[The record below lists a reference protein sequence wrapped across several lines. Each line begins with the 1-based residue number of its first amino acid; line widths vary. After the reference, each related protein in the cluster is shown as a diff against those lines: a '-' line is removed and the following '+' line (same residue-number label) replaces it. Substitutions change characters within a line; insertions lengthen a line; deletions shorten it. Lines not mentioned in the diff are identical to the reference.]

1 MDGIKLFF
9 FMIIMMFVVMLFT
22 NTIQLPDSIPVAEH
36 KSVQL
41 PFGNTRDRDGRDSQ
55 SEIVKS
61 ALAYVA
67 KRPTYKSKYYATGYP
82 DDNYGVCTDLV
93 AFALRDVG
101 YDLRELVNE
110 DILSYPEYYDVEI
123 PDKNIDFRRVNNL
136 QVYFERHA
144 LSLTTDVSDVSQWQ
158 PGDIVV
164 FVEHI
169 GIISDKKN
177 DNGVPYVIHHNDPLQ
192 IKYEEDIL
200 EQRNDI
206 TGHYRIR

>member
-1 MDGIKLFF
+1 
-9 FMIIMMFVVMLFT
+9 MIIMMIVVMLFT
-22 NTIQLPDSIPVAEH
+22 NNIQLPDSIPAPEQ
-36 KSVQL
+36 KTVQL
-41 PFGNTRDRDGRDSQ
+41 PFWNKGDRDGKESQ
-55 SEIVKS
+55 SEIVKA
-61 ALAYVA
+61 ALAYAA
-67 KRPTYKSKYYATGYP
+67 KRPSYKSKYYATGYP

-93 AFALRDVG
+93 ACALRDVG
-101 YDLRELVNE
+101 YDLRELVND
-110 DILSYPEYYDVEI
+110 DILSYPEYYNVDV

-136 QVYFERHA
+136 QTYFERHA

-192 IKYEEDIL
+192 IRYEEDIL
-200 EQRNDI
+200 ENRDDI
-206 TGHYRIR
+206 TGHYRIK